1 MTVAFAGMTDAF
13 EGRRCLASI
22 TGWRRRIK
30 ELANAIN
37 KLEGRARNAV
47 NRNGMTQ
54 AAIDAGAVLDGGKQK
69 LIDIDTEKEVE
80 DDTETNDVNA
90 VAA

>member
-1 MTVAFAGMTDAF
+1 MA
-13 EGRRCLASI
+13 
-22 TGWRRRIK
+22 
-30 ELANAIN
+30 
-37 KLEGRARNAV
+37 
-47 NRNGMTQ
+47 Q

-69 LIDIDTEKEVE
+69 LIDIDTEKEVD